1 MTPEGRRR
9 GPVTSLAIGSVVAG
23 ALAYVF
29 FITATRT
36 LGSRD
41 AAAVSVLWT
50 YWSFTAAAI
59 TFPLQH
65 WITRTVEA
73 TGGERAVRAALPRLV
88 GGLAGV
94 AVVAALA
101 SAVAGDRLFATE
113 GAVFPVLVALVT
125 IGAGLLGVVRGH
137 LTAQGRFTAVGV
149 NLVLENGTRSLA
161 ALALAAAGHHEA
173 WAFGVALVLGYGVGL
188 ANLRSV
194 VSWRDD
200 GAPTAHR
207 PVAAVG
213 ATGFSQL
220 CAQVVLTGAP
230 VVLAFGGGRPQDVT
244 AVFAGLA
251 LFRAP
256 YTVGVALM
264 APVTGWLTRL
274 WLQRPSSAWRRIE
287 LAVVLAAVAGA
298 LTAAAAAW
306 WVGPWLIALVF
317 GSGVV
322 VTAPV
327 AAILAAG
334 TVIAMAN
341 TVVTVMLVAMSRTA
355 PLVRAWIAAG
365 AVGAGW
371 MVLAPLDAVSSVA
384 MLFLIVEVVA
394 LAWLAVAQARVSTR
408 RAGAAGEA

>member
-1 MTPEGRRR
+1 MTSGRRRR

-36 LGSRD
+36 LGPRD

-88 GGLAGV
+88 GGLVGV

-101 SAVAGDRLFATE
+101 SAVAGERLFATE
-113 GAVFPVLVALVT
+113 GAAFPVLVGLVT

-137 LTAQGRFTAVGV
+137 LTAQGRFAAVGV

-161 ALALAAAGHHEA
+161 ALALAAAGQQEA

-200 GAPTAHR
+200 GAPTAER
-207 PVAAVG
+207 PVSAVG
-213 ATGFSQL
+213 ATGFGQL

-230 VVLAFGGGRPQDVT
+230 LVLAFGGGRPQDVT
-244 AVFAGLA
+244 AIFAGLA

-274 WLQRPSSAWRRIE
+274 WLHRSPSAWRRIE
-287 LAVVLAAVAGA
+287 LAVVIAAVAGA
-298 LTAAAAAW
+298 LAAAAAGW
-306 WVGPWLIALVF
+306 WAGPWLIALVF
-317 GSGVV
+317 GSDVV
-322 VTAPV
+322 VAAPV
-327 AAILAAG
+327 AAMLAAG
-334 TVIAMAN
+334 TAIAMAN
-341 TVVTVMLVAMSRTA
+341 TVVAVMLVAMSRTGA
-355 PLVRAWIAAG
+355 LVRAWVAAG
-365 AVGAGW
+365 VVGACW
-371 MVLAPLDAVSSVA
+371 MAVASLDAVASVA
-384 MLFLIVEVVA
+384 LLFLVMEAVA
-394 LAWLAVAQARVSTR
+394 LTWLAAEQARVSTR
-408 RAGAAGEA
+408 PAGAAGEA